1 MSKTLDKGLPEVE
14 DIQLILLSI
23 TQMRTSDEH
32 FQAVQ
37 VVCEAVREVYLGL
50 LDLIAQQRG
59 LAAQALART
68 LFQTI
73 VSGVVLVRNPEKLED
88 FRRHGKYTQLRT
100 LHFSEFGLDEKSR
113 SEREEL
119 QTHYASEIDALYKEF
134 GEREW
139 HKLATKEAFIAAGFK
154 PDVYDKYYRPASAI
168 AHGQPHAIV
177 TKVGNEWKFGRSNSK
192 NAHHTIG
199 TYVIGGM
206 MLMHFLSEINQH
218 FKLGIQAKLEE
229 CNRAMEV
236 HKESHYSIFRQSQK
250 PSSQMLE

>member
-1 MSKTLDKGLPEVE
+1 VRKTPDKGLPEAE
-14 DIQLILLSI
+14 YIQLILLSI
-23 TQMRTSDEH
+23 SQMRTSNEH

-37 VVCEAVREVYLGL
+37 VLCEAVREVYLGL

-73 VSGVVLVRNPEKLED
+73 VSGVVLIRNPEKLED

-100 LHFSEFGLDEKSR
+100 LHFSEFNMDEKSR

-119 QTHYASEIDALYKEF
+119 QARHASEIDVLYKEF

-139 HKLATKEAFIAAGFK
+139 HKLATKEAFTAAGFK

-177 TKVGNEWKFGRSNSK
+177 TKVGDEWKFRRSNSK
-192 NAHHTIG
+192 NAHQTIG
-199 TYVIGGM
+199 TYVISGM
-206 MLMHFLSEINQH
+206 MLVHFLSEINQH
-218 FKLGIQAKLEE
+218 YKLGIEAKLKE
-229 CNRAMEV
+229 CNQAIEV
-236 HKESHYSIFRQSQK
+236 HKESHYSIFRQAQK
-250 PSSQMLE
+250 